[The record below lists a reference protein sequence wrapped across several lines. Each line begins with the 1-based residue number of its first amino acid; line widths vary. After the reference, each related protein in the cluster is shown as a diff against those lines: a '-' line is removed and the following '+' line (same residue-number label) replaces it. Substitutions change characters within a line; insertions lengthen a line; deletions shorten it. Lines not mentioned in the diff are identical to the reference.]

1 MRAVVIKG
9 TVFVLLVGI
18 PLFPGVLGAYTPFA
32 QLSAFRPQGILLV
45 AAVSVLAFNRKSL
58 RLYAVLG
65 LALATIAALNTAP
78 RLLTNADPAPPGRT
92 TVTVMGA
99 NVLGGGASPDTIATL
114 IRAQRPAFVSL
125 PEAKEDLRKAIEAK
139 VPGYRGHTIQTSDS
153 PVSATSVLV
162 SEEQLGDVRFD
173 PAGDPTNFGHVAVT
187 GGALGDL
194 RLIAYH
200 SFPPMPAASGRWRDD
215 LKAIGPWCAEGKAV
229 IVGDFNASIDHRPFR
244 EALGDRCRSVAP
256 SVGKGLVGTW
266 PANRPAFVRTQID
279 HVVFTDGLTPLDF
292 TAYDLEGSDHRAV
305 IAKLASR

>member
-1 MRAVVIKG
+1 MKG

-18 PLFPGVLGAYTPFA
+18 PLSPGVLGGYTPFA

-78 RLLTNADPAPPGRT
+78 RLLTNADPAPPGST
-92 TVTVMGA
+92 TMTVMGA
-99 NVLGGGASPDTIATL
+99 NVLGGGASPETIATL

-125 PEAKEDLRKAIEAK
+125 PEAREDLRKAIEAK
-139 VPGYRGHTIQTSDS
+139 VPGYRGYTIQTDES

-162 SEEQLGDVRFD
+162 AEKLGDVRFE
-173 PAGDPTNFGHVAVT
+173 PAGDPTSFGHVAVS

-200 SFPPMPAASGRWRDD
+200 SFPPIPAASGRWRDD

-244 EALGDRCRSVAP
+244 KALGDRCRSVAP

-266 PANRPAFVRTQID
+266 PADRPAFVRTQID
-279 HVVFTDGLTPLDF
+279 HVVITEGVTPLDF

-305 IAKLASR
+305 VAELAV